1 MENNSINVIFSNI
14 LDSICDFK
22 NSITILQNQV
32 KLLEKKSN
40 KKIRKLERE
49 LEKKKKNRKKN
60 PSGFAKPSKISDKL
74 CEFLNKPHGS
84 EVARTEVTQYL
95 ISYIKENKLQN
106 ENNKQFIEPDKKLKN
121 LLETTN
127 NENIT
132 YFNIQ
137 SHMNKHFL
145 KSS

>member
-1 MENNSINVIFSNI
+1 MENNSVNLIFSNI

-49 LEKKKKNRKKN
+49 LKKKRKNRKKN
-60 PSGFAKPSKISDKL
+60 PSGFAKPSKISNKL

-106 ENNKQFIEPDKKLKN
+106 KNNRQFIEPDKKLKN
-121 LLETTN
+121 LLETNN

>member
-1 MENNSINVIFSNI
+1 MENNSINVIFSSI